1 MRAVLAD
8 RDAGIK
14 AQASPSS
21 RDGRRVSPLAITMA
35 TLTNGAFF
43 ALRGVDPVVL
53 AVVHITD
60 NRANALKEPVDE
72 AAQRERNYA
81 NRAGSGGPSAH
92 FYVNRNGSAVQAVDL
107 AHAAWSN
114 GDLKSPY
121 LANAG
126 VAKLVALRDQGVNAN
141 RAVYLETECV
151 GWDAPAGQW
160 TTEQFETVAQ
170 LIADG
175 HHATGL
181 PIDRDHVLPHAYINT
196 VDRTNCPFLHGGL
209 DLGMD
214 RLIARARVLAAP
226 PAPVP
231 DPKPVGGKA
240 MRFVQVPQAVVD
252 TLPSL
257 AVPAG
262 VIYEDLAGSPFM
274 VEDQDTHVPYI
285 GLADAHSNRRI
296 VVLQTGRY
304 YDDHEARPTAQV
316 AYAPTGWPK

>member
-1 MRAVLAD
+1 M
-8 RDAGIK
+8 
-14 AQASPSS
+14 
-21 RDGRRVSPLAITMA
+21 SPLAIVTA
-35 TLTNGAFF
+35 HLTNGAFY

-60 NRANALKEPVDE
+60 NRQNALAEPVDQ

-114 GDLKSPY
+114 GDLKNPN

-126 VAKLVALRDQGVNAN
+126 VRRLAALRAQGINAN

-160 TTEQFETVAQ
+160 TAEQFETVAQ

-175 HHATGL
+175 SRATGL
-181 PIDRDHVLPHAYINT
+181 PINRDTVLPHAYINT
-196 VDRTNCPFLHGGL
+196 IDRANCPFLHGGL
-209 DLGMD
+209 ERDMD
-214 RLIARARVLAAP
+214 RLVARAKALATPTP
-226 PAPVP
+226 PAPAP
-231 DPKPVGGKA
+231 QPRPTGGTA
-240 MRFVQVPQAVVD
+240 VRFVQVPQAVVD

-257 AVPAG
+257 AIPAG
-262 VIYEDLAGSPFM
+262 VIYEDLAGQSFM
-274 VEDQDTHVPYI
+274 VEDEATHIPYI
-285 GLADAHSNRRI
+285 GLADAHSNRRV

-304 YDDHEARPTAQV
+304 YDDHQARPTAQV
-316 AYAPTGWPK
+316 AYAPAGWPK